1 MEGGVT
7 LNDLY
12 VKHVLNTAIHKLFP
26 YKGNAEISKMG
37 NGGGGEREEGRV
49 KRAFK

>member
-37 NGGGGEREEGRV
+37 NGGGGEELNLN
-49 KRAFK
+49 

>member
-26 YKGNAEISKMG
+26 YKGNAEISKWG
-37 NGGGGEREEGRV
+37 YGGEGRGEGEEGL
-49 KRAFK
+49 